1 LLSYIFV
8 GGYNKRLIR
17 VRQTWQSEGYGFV
30 EFFSH
35 ALAEKALQDFYGH
48 VMPNPDPCNM
58 ILVVQESSVHCSTL
72 HLNEI
77 VNLYFFY
84 LKFLKFQVE
93 GSRFVLLSVA
103 MEDPGLRF
111 STLCRLIW
119 RDGSWTTLLPFSI
132 ILCCRYWT
140 VLPVLKYCFSYD
152 TTINNFIFT
161 TKEQM

>member
-1 LLSYIFV
+1 MT
-8 GGYNKRLIR
+8 
-17 VRQTWQSEGYGFV
+17 VRGVWICWVLFSCISWKGSSGFLW
-30 EFFSH
+30 SCD
-35 ALAEKALQDFYGH
+35 AKPWSMQY
-48 VMPNPDPCNM
+48 DPR
-58 ILVVQESSVHCSTL
+58 SSRIISTL
-72 HLNEI
+72 FDTPSKRNCQLI
-77 VNLYFFY
+77 FFY

-161 TKEQM
+161 MKEQM